1 MAEGED
7 RQGPGSPEPVGESG
21 QLSNE
26 QEPVTKITNSRM
38 HIFQTFCHYP
48 ERRAEEK
55 MNSRVQIACGLD
67 VHRSKIVGSI
77 VTCEGDQETRTFTT
91 TIEDTLALKDW
102 ILTHECERVAMEAT
116 GIYWYP
122 IYNLLEEHITVQ
134 VANPLFIKGIPG
146 RKTDQL
152 DAEWIATLCLNG
164 LVKPSFVPGLQVRNR
179 RDLVRTL
186 QRLIQTRTRHKN
198 RVHKVMVRAGIR
210 IGAHLSDLFGP
221 SGLRI
226 LHGLLEGQAIDTI
239 LKNLKNAK
247 INKKRDELAN
257 SICGTLDE
265 NDVYLIRL
273 ELDAIGSIN
282 HLIDDLK
289 QRISHLM
296 IPMMDDLTVLMT
308 IPGIGYDSAVNILAE
323 IGDIHQF
330 PSGKH
335 LVSWAGLAPGLNESA
350 GKQTPGHITKRG
362 SKSLRTSLIEPAQS
376 ITGMMRNNQLK
387 RFFSR
392 MRGKLGY
399 KPAIIALARKLLM
412 LVHHLLINHE
422 AYFEENFPPK
432 KPAKIVPPSFL
443 SMSPDQILNLLSEA
457 IAELSDVNRAEFV
470 RKLNRIGT
478 G

>member
-1 MAEGED
+1 
-7 RQGPGSPEPVGESG
+7 
-21 QLSNE
+21 
-26 QEPVTKITNSRM
+26 
-38 HIFQTFCHYP
+38 
-48 ERRAEEK
+48 
-55 MNSRVQIACGLD
+55 MNPRVKIACGLD

-77 VTCEGDQETRTFTT
+77 VTSDGTYETRTFTT
-91 TIEDTLALKDW
+91 NIDDTLALKDW
-102 ILTHECERVAMEAT
+102 VLTHECERVAMEAT

-122 IYNLLEEHITVQ
+122 IYNLLEEHVTVQ

-164 LVKPSFVPGLQVRNR
+164 LVKPSFVPGLQARNR

-186 QRLIQTRTRHKN
+186 QRLIQIRTRHKN

-226 LHGLLEGQAIDTI
+226 LHGLLEGQSIDTI
-239 LKNLKNAK
+239 LNDLKNAK
-247 INKKRDELAN
+247 ITKKRDELAN

-273 ELDAIGSIN
+273 ELDAIGSVN
-282 HLIDDLK
+282 HLIGNLK
-289 QRISHLM
+289 LRISQLM
-296 IPMMDDLTVLMT
+296 SPEIEDLDTMMS

-323 IGDIHQF
+323 IGDVRQF

-335 LVSWAGLAPGLNESA
+335 LVSWAGLAPGMNESA
-350 GKQTPGHITKRG
+350 GKLGPGHITKRG
-362 SKSLRTSLIEPAQS
+362 SKYLRTFLIEPAHS
-376 ITGMMRNNQLK
+376 IAGMKRNNQLK

-412 LVHHLLINHE
+412 LVHHLLVNHE
-422 AYFEENFPPK
+422 PYFEENLPTKNPIKVTLSSISSMDPK
-432 KPAKIVPPSFL
+432 
-443 SMSPDQILNLLSEA
+443 QILKILYDAVATLSE
-457 IAELSDVNRAEFV
+457 SDRIEFV
-470 RKLNRIGT
+470 RNVNQT
-478 G
+478 TNS

>member
-1 MAEGED
+1 
-7 RQGPGSPEPVGESG
+7 
-21 QLSNE
+21 
-26 QEPVTKITNSRM
+26 M
-38 HIFQTFCHYP
+38 H
-48 ERRAEEK
+48 
-55 MNSRVQIACGLD
+55 SRVKIACGLD

-77 VTCEGDQETRTFTT
+77 VTFSGTHETRTFTT
-91 TIEDTLALKDW
+91 NIDDTLALKDW
-102 ILTHECERVAMEAT
+102 ILTHEVERVAMEAT

-122 IYNLLEEHITVQ
+122 VYNLLEEHVTVQ

-164 LVKPSFVPGLQVRNR
+164 LVKPSFVPGLQVRTR

-186 QRLIQTRTRHKN
+186 SRLIQIRTRHKN
-198 RVHKVMVRAGIR
+198 RIHKVMIRAGIR

-226 LHGLLEGQAIDTI
+226 LHGLLEGQSIDTI

-247 INKKRDELAN
+247 ITKKREELAK

-273 ELDAIGSIN
+273 ELNAIGSIN

-289 QRISHLM
+289 QRISHQM
-296 IPMMDDLTVLMT
+296 NPENEDIDTMMS

-323 IGDIHQF
+323 VGDVRRF

-335 LVSWAGLAPGLNESA
+335 LVSWAGLAPGMNESA
-350 GKQTPGHITKRG
+350 GKLGPGHITKRG
-362 SKSLRTSLIEPAQS
+362 SKFLRTFLIEPAHS
-376 ITGMMRNNQLK
+376 IAGMKRNNQLK

-412 LVHHLLINHE
+412 LIHHLLVNRE
-422 AYFEENFPPK
+422 PYFEENLPMK
-432 KPAKIVPPSFL
+432 KPINIYPSAL
-443 SMSPDQILNLLSEA
+443 SSMTPDQILKILSDA
-457 IAELSDVNRAEFV
+457 IAELSPSDRIEFNQ
-470 RKLNRIGT
+470 KLYRLDNS
-478 G
+478 